1 MGAAC
6 SRAEPARTERAVSS
20 NTTLQECKTRALELT
35 RSAAQG
41 RAGDRKDSNIIN
53 KEIHNLGS
61 TMAPLYNLVLCRLG
75 FSLLKELRPL
85 LEPLLRC
92 CNSRHLLA
100 RCNYNYRFTLQL
112 DYLLPL
118 ARKAK

>member
-6 SRAEPARTERAVSS
+6 SRAEPARTEHAVSS
-20 NTTLQECKTRALELT
+20 NTTLRECKTRALELT
-35 RSAAQG
+35 RNAAQG
-41 RAGDRKDSNIIN
+41 RAGDRKDNSITN
-53 KEIHNLGS
+53 KEIRNLGS
-61 TMAPLYNLVLCRLG
+61 TMASPYNLVLCRLR
-75 FSLLKELRPL
+75 ELRPL

-100 RCNYNYRFTLQL
+100 RRNYNYRFTLQL